1 VACSSPLK
9 VGTPSYLAVMTQK
22 GMSLMHDEREEPFM
36 MSPDEEDS
44 ELQELEESFYCAPM
58 WHCGG

>member
-1 VACSSPLK
+1 VSCSSPLK
-9 VGTPSYLAVMTQK
+9 VGTSSYLAVMTEK
-22 GMSLMHDEREEPFM
+22 GMSVKHDEREEPFI

-44 ELQELEESFYCAPM
+44 ELQELEESFNCAPM

>member
-9 VGTPSYLAVMTQK
+9 TRTPSYLAVMTKK
-22 GMSLMHDEREEPFM
+22 GVSVMHDEREESFM

-44 ELQELEESFYCAPM
+44 ELQELEESFDCTPM

>member
-1 VACSSPLK
+1 M
-9 VGTPSYLAVMTQK
+9 AVMTQK
-22 GMSLMHDEREEPFM
+22 GMSVMHDEREEPFM

-44 ELQELEESFYCAPM
+44 ELQELEESFNCAPM

>member
-1 VACSSPLK
+1 
-9 VGTPSYLAVMTQK
+9 LAVMTQK
-22 GMSLMHDEREEPFM
+22 GMSVMHDEREEPFM

-44 ELQELEESFYCAPM
+44 ELQELEESFDCAPM